1 MNRLP
6 IITYLFALLFTAHFT
21 ACYDEA
27 LWQDNPTA
35 EGSTINSSLD
45 SEVVQFP
52 QAIQTY
58 IANQYADNAIISV
71 QLKEDGYEVMLN
83 DGTELTFDL
92 NGVFVS
98 ADVADEMDLTTAD
111 IPATVMAF
119 INSNYPSETIDKVQ
133 QKSNGTYE
141 VRFESDMDLIFSSQW
156 QFLYEQLDYAITPN
170 QLPLA
175 AQAYI
180 NAAYP
185 DATIIEAE
193 QEQANLYQVTLSNGA
208 EIYFDNEGT
217 VLYEENANGEW
228 WETNDENEVT
238 IPLNQ
243 LPETINNYLAS
254 NYADAQIIKAEIE
267 PNGDYE
273 VRLDNGLKIH
283 FNSNGSFLYIETEFQ
298 LSVSQLALPDTIT
311 IGDTVLLT
319 GYIHN
324 NDPYAFSN
332 DELEVVFGIE
342 DNMPANILTTQ
353 EDGAEN
359 IGTNTIPPQDSLAFS
374 VPVAVTAARFS
385 VGYDIAVVW
394 PDVPTSVN
402 PIIVGGGRNTVQTYV
417 KLP

>member
-1 MNRLP
+1 LKNFVLGFAYSVSLPHQTDQLKPTVFYFRHLSVPLFLKNSSIISRISQKYKAMSRLP
-6 IITYLFALLFTAHFT
+6 IITYLFVVLFTAHFT

-27 LWQDNPTA
+27 LWQNNPTA
-35 EGSTINSSLD
+35 EGSTISSSLD
-45 SEVVQFP
+45 SEVAQFP
-52 QAIQTY
+52 EAIQTY
-58 IANQYADNAIISV
+58 IANEYEDNAIISV
-71 QLKEDGYEVMLN
+71 QLKDNGYEVMLN

-98 ADVADEMDLTTAD
+98 VHGTDEIDLTIAD
-111 IPATVMAF
+111 IPNAVMTY
-119 INSNYPSETIDKVQ
+119 INSNYPSETIDKVR

-193 QEQANLYQVTLSNGA
+193 QEQANLYQVTLSNGV
-208 EIYFDNEGT
+208 EIYFNNEGT

-228 WETNDENEVT
+228 WEDGDENDVA

-243 LPETINNYLAS
+243 LPQTINDYLAS
-254 NYADAQIIKAEIE
+254 NYADAQIVKAEIE

-283 FNSNGSFLYIETEFQ
+283 LVLFL
-298 LSVSQLALPDTIT
+298 
-311 IGDTVLLT
+311 LL
-319 GYIHN
+319 
-324 NDPYAFSN
+324 
-332 DELEVVFGIE
+332 
-342 DNMPANILTTQ
+342 
-353 EDGAEN
+353 
-359 IGTNTIPPQDSLAFS
+359 
-374 VPVAVTAARFS
+374 
-385 VGYDIAVVW
+385 
-394 PDVPTSVN
+394 
-402 PIIVGGGRNTVQTYV
+402 
-417 KLP
+417 